1 MHPGGAKLLEQAAG
15 NDATEEFYELHRKEV
30 IERANYKKLRVGRL
44 KDWNTQ
50 VERATEISRVPRRFS
65 CLVYLGGC
73 GARYVHS
80 RCGLCV
86 NIWRPPVPAPQP
98 VSPQLSAPARPP
110 PTSPNL
116 PATRHSEIPHWL
128 AGRRNGGGCR
138 EVDGSMWE
146 SARTDKNIHT
156 QARPHRT
163 RLSPYLAIPIRFY
176 EYRTQSKS

>member
-73 GARYVHS
+73 GAVPGMSTVGVASVSTSGAPPSLPPSLFRRSYPHPHAHHPRHPTYLQLGTQRFRIGWLVVGMAVVAARS
-80 RCGLCV
+80 TDQCG
-86 NIWRPPVPAPQP
+86 RAQGPTKTSTRKPAPTA
-98 VSPQLSAPARPP
+98 L
-110 PTSPNL
+110 
-116 PATRHSEIPHWL
+116 
-128 AGRRNGGGCR
+128 G
-138 EVDGSMWE
+138 
-146 SARTDKNIHT
+146 
-156 QARPHRT
+156 
-163 RLSPYLAIPIRFY
+163 
-176 EYRTQSKS
+176 